1 VHDPSNGGVQVMPVS
16 RPQVP
21 LPLATLGPTIRA
33 AVLSTPCPN
42 TAQLHPYSAR
52 TEPEASAPASQGGG
66 DATVNHMSLCSP
78 S

>member
-52 TEPEASAPASQGGG
+52 TEPEAGGG
-66 DATVNHMSLCSP
+66 AAPRGGGAPLNHMSLCSP